1 MAKNRGTDAQL
12 LTMHELAAYL
22 HLDEETVSKLVMQ
35 GKIPSLQ
42 VDRQWRFKRAAIDEW
57 IEQQLVGDD
66 ENFADVP
73 DGMKLPLDD
82 LLPDQ
87 AIITNLRA
95 RTPVGVIEEL
105 AARAYTNGWLSDK
118 PWFVGAVVERES
130 LASTAM
136 EGGVAFLHTRAK
148 DKGKIAR
155 PFIIV
160 GRSWEGIGFGAPDN
174 GPTYLF
180 FLLGLKYDRLHL
192 PILGRLARA
201 LRNPATIAK
210 LRALSSPD
218 QLRALLLK
226 EDAAVRMGHTPE
238 IQDPSAFRP
247 KLDRTLRLRAIRR
260 LQSAKQAEITSA
272 EAAEGKA
279 GRGAKSAAKAA
290 GKGRKT
296 AIDKAAPAKAA
307 PAKAA
312 PAKAVPAKAAPAKAA
327 PAKPVPA
334 KADIDK
340 AAPDKATTADEAPAK
355 PRGKITGRTPRP
367 AELGDAPETESTR
380 PAARPS
386 KPDKPAKPAPAKK

>member
-1 MAKNRGTDAQL
+1 MVKNRGSDAQL

-22 HLDEETVSKLVMQ
+22 HLDEATVAKLVMQ

-42 VDRQWRFKRAAIDEW
+42 VDRQWRFKRTAIDEW

-66 ENFADVP
+66 ENFVDVP
-73 DGMKLPLDD
+73 DGMKLPLED
-82 LLPDQ
+82 LVPDQ

-105 AARAYTNGWLSDK
+105 AARAYTNAWLSDK

-155 PFIIV
+155 PFMIV
-160 GRSWEGIGFGAPDN
+160 GRSWEGIMFGAPDN
-174 GPTYLF
+174 NPTYLF

-210 LRALSSPD
+210 LRSLSSPD
-218 QLRALLLK
+218 QVRALLLK
-226 EDAAVRMGHTPE
+226 EDAAVRMGLAPAPQE
-238 IQDPSAFRP
+238 QVPWRP

-260 LQSAKQAEITSA
+260 LQSQKQAEIMT
-272 EAAEGKA
+272 A
-279 GRGAKSAAKAA
+279 GRRAAAAGESLPQSTRSAKAA
-290 GKGRKT
+290 
-296 AIDKAAPAKAA
+296 A
-307 PAKAA
+307 
-312 PAKAVPAKAAPAKAA
+312 
-327 PAKPVPA
+327 AKPTR
-334 KADIDK
+334 
-340 AAPDKATTADEAPAK
+340 AAT
-355 PRGKITGRTPRP
+355 
-367 AELGDAPETESTR
+367 
-380 PAARPS
+380 
-386 KPDKPAKPAPAKK
+386 KPAGKPAPAKLSKK